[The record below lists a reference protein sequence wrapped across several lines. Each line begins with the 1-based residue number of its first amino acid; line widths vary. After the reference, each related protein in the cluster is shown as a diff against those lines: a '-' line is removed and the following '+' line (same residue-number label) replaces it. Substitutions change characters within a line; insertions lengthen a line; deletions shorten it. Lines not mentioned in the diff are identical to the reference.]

1 MDKKWRQSIFQLL
14 PLDGRYFLT
23 VALNFPSPANE
34 RLQELHIPQQ
44 AIEHRTRLSHKNVR
58 IKTLPKLNSSCQSC
72 QVKKYVKGT
81 QGFCNRACLTS
92 MRFHPRHA
100 TLEFHACLVWT
111 DESVVHVF
119 STARWTLQV
128 SISSKENPRKNQKI
142 WWLNFLNFRKNGKT
156 TRANTTCAP
165 VTVTAEI
172 FAYITPICAFSSLSI
187 TFALM
192 CPVVKFI
199 FCIVQLKLYQLL
211 YLLTNNILGK
221 IDYAFDLINY
231 VTLLLSSKTIANSPE
246 YCIYTLV
253 MNTYCIN
260 IRGIFLP
267 LSLFFLPSFTGHS
280 LQCSHSFPILHFSSA
295 VLVSLPY
302 HYRIKNWYLFV
313 CPNSNIHKNTSETWS
328 HVYYSRFG
336 L

>member
-14 PLDGRYFLT
+14 PLDCRSFLM

-34 RLQELHIPQQ
+34 RLQELYIPQE
-44 AIEHRTRLSHKNVR
+44 ATEHWAHKNVR
-58 IKTLPKLNSSCQSC
+58 IKTLPKLNSSCQ
-72 QVKKYVKGT
+72 VKKYVKGT
-81 QGFCNRACLTS
+81 QGFCSRACFTS

-111 DESVVHVF
+111 DESVVHIF
-119 STARWTLQV
+119 STARLTLQV

-172 FAYITPICAFSSLSI
+172 FAYITPICAFLSLSI

-199 FCIVQLKLYQLL
+199 FWIVQLKLYQLL

-221 IDYAFDLINY
+221 FDYAFDLINY

-246 YCIYTLV
+246 YCIYRLV

-260 IRGIFLP
+260 KRGIFLS
-267 LSLFFLPSFTGHS
+267 LSLFFLPSVTGHS
-280 LQCSHSFPILHFSSA
+280 LQCSQSFPSFLGRHWDLNQCSTLALAF
-295 VLVSLPY
+295 
-302 HYRIKNWYLFV
+302 LFL
-313 CPNSNIHKNTSETWS
+313 CHTTI
-328 HVYYSRFG
+328 G
-336 L
+336 